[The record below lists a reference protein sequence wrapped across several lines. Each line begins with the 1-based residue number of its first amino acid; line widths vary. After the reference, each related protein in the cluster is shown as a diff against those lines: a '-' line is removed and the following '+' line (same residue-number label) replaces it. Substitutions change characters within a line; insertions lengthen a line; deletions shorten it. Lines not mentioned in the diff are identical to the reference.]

1 MTTRAAVVCEAYT
14 WLGTPYHHQARV
26 KGVGVDCAMIL
37 ADVYHACGLIPD
49 IDPRPYPADWH
60 LHRDEERY
68 LGWIKQYTHQVDVPK
83 PGDIALYKFGR
94 CVSHGAIVVEWP
106 LILHSYIGEGVLLS
120 DGQEGMM
127 AGRLHGFYSIFK
139 D

>member
-1 MTTRAAVVCEAYT
+1 MTTRAAVVSEAYT

-37 ADVYHACGLIPD
+37 ADVYHTCGLIPY

-68 LGWIKQYTHQVDVPK
+68 LGWIARYTHPVDVPK
-83 PGDIALYKFGR
+83 PGDIALFKFGR

-106 LILHSYIGEGVLLS
+106 LILHSYIGEGVLLG
-120 DGQEGMM
+120 DGLEGMM